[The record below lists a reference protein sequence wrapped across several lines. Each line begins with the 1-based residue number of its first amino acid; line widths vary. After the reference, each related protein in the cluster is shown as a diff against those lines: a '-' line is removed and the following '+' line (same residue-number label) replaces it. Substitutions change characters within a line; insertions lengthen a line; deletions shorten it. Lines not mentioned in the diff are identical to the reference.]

1 MGCLSIV
8 CPSVSMH
15 TLELS
20 GVSSG
25 YGGKDVLHDI
35 KLNITEPSIYVV
47 VGPNG
52 AGKTTLF
59 RTICGILEAKSGS
72 VRFDGADVFESSETR
87 RRMIYLS
94 HLNAL
99 PEEMTVRQS
108 LDFFCEIEGGGDID
122 HVVQALRLAPRM
134 DKKISDLSQGQKK
147 RASIAKV
154 FLRDRDLYLL
164 DEPTSNVDPKVSREI
179 REYLLNLS
187 KDRIVMYSSHNLYEA
202 REIGTYLIL
211 IKDGTIKFSDKI
223 SSLQR
228 TKHRYGIKSPSDLTK
243 MIGAEFSNG
252 YYMVNLNA
260 PEEAGALVKQLVDGG
275 AVVTEMRE
283 LDNPLEELFE

>member
-1 MGCLSIV
+1 
-8 CPSVSMH
+8 MH

-25 YGGKDVLHDI
+25 YGGKEVLHDI
-35 KLNITEPSIYVV
+35 GLKISEPSIYVV
-47 VGPNG
+47 LGPNG

-59 RTICGILEAKSGS
+59 RTMCGILEAQRGS
-72 VRFDGADVFESSETR
+72 VRFDGSEVFDSSEAR

-99 PEEMTVRQS
+99 PEEMTVLQS
-108 LDFFCEIEGGGDID
+108 LRFFSEIEGGGDIT
-122 HVVQALRLAPRM
+122 HVVDALHLEPLLN
-134 DKKISDLSQGQKK
+134 KKISDLSQGQKK

-164 DEPTSNVDPKVSREI
+164 DEPTASVDPKISREV
-179 REYLLNLS
+179 REYLLGLS
-187 KDRIVMYSSHNLYEA
+187 KDKIVLYSSHNLYEA
-202 REIGTYLIL
+202 REIGTYILL
-211 IKDGTIKFSDKI
+211 IKDGTIKFYDKI
-223 SSLQR
+223 TNLQR
-228 TKHRYGIKSPSDLTK
+228 GKRRYGIKSPDDLTK
-243 MIGAEFSNG
+243 MIGAELSKG
-252 YYMVNLNA
+252 YYIVDLDA
-260 PEEAGALVKQLVDGG
+260 PEQAGAMVRDLVERG

>member
-1 MGCLSIV
+1 
-8 CPSVSMH
+8 MH
-15 TLELS
+15 SLELS

-25 YGGKDVLHDI
+25 YGGKEVLHDI
-35 KLNITEPSIYVV
+35 GLKITEPSIYVV
-47 VGPNG
+47 LGPNG

-59 RTICGILEAKSGS
+59 RTMCGILEAQRGS
-72 VRFDGADVFESSETR
+72 VRFDGANVFDSSETR
-87 RRMIYLS
+87 KRMIYLS

-99 PEEMTVRQS
+99 PEEMTVMES
-108 LDFFCEIEGGGDID
+108 LKFFSEIEGGGDIE
-122 HVVQALRLAPRM
+122 HVVQALHLEPLL

-164 DEPTSNVDPKVSREI
+164 DEPTASVDPKISREV
-179 REYLLNLS
+179 REYLLDLS
-187 KDRIVMYSSHNLYEA
+187 RNKIVLYSSHNLYEA
-202 REIGTYLIL
+202 REIGTYIIL
-211 IKDGTIKFSDKI
+211 IKDGTIKFNDKI
-223 SSLQR
+223 TSLQKGKR
-228 TKHRYGIKSPSDLTK
+228 RYGIKSPTDLTN

-252 YYMVNLNA
+252 YYVVNLDA
-260 PEEAGALVKQLVDGG
+260 PEQAGAMVKDLVERG